1 MPNIRSASLIV
12 VICTLAGLVLIGESA
27 EAQKTKGKSRAAL
40 TKQLMKGIVSANCA
54 QLKKAVD
61 ADQPN
66 WEEISLRAALINEA
80 GHFLMDDGRCPDDK
94 WANAAK
100 ALQTDSAVILAATEK
115 MDSAA
120 AKAAFARLTLDGCG
134 ACHKAHRK

>member
-1 MPNIRSASLIV
+1 MRRIV
-12 VICTLAGLVLIGESA
+12 G
-27 EAQKTKGKSRAAL
+27 
-40 TKQLMKGIVSANCA
+40 ANCA

-61 ADQPN
+61 TELPN
-66 WEEISLRAALINEA
+66 WEDISLRAAVINEA

-94 WANAAK
+94 WANAAR
-100 ALQTDSAVILAATEK
+100 ALQTDRAAVLAAAEK

-120 AKAAFARLTLDGCG
+120 AKAAFGRLTLEGCG